1 MPWTATCEA
10 GYPTCSHHQVRCQ
23 QFELTGVI
31 RGTDH
36 ARWAPNG
43 SRGPCFGRHL
53 DRAAASF
60 PCAAVRF
67 FRLYSRTVQ
76 FAELAA
82 TSGSVAQTSSRLKK
96 IELLATCL
104 RQMEPDE
111 RAIGARYLANA
122 IPQKTGIGYA
132 TVQEAMRAATPA
144 MAPYLSLSEVDR
156 RLSAIAELSGA
167 GSAKARKDQLGALLA
182 LATAAEQ
189 PFLCMLIVGE
199 VRQGALDGVVVEAI
213 AKAAELPADVVRR
226 AYMFAGEL
234 GEVAAT
240 ALDGGAAEIGRFGL
254 TLFRPVLPMLAQT
267 ADDAAAA
274 LATLGGEAA
283 LEIKLDGFRVQVHKD
298 GDDVRLYSRG
308 LNNVSVFA
316 PELVAA
322 ARALPVRRLIADGEA
337 LVFGAAGRPLP
348 FQDTM
353 RRFGRRGTA
362 VAGLPLTLALFD
374 VLLVD
379 DQMLLTDP
387 ARTRFAALNE
397 LAGSLAVSR
406 AITHDTAE
414 ATAFYEAAIANG
426 HEGVMAKALDAPYD
440 AGSRGASWLKIKRVH
455 RLDLVVLA
463 AEWGSGRRKGW
474 LSNIHL
480 GARDGSGWVML
491 GKTFKGMTDEM
502 LRWQTEQFLARE
514 VDRDGHIVY
523 VRPEIVAE
531 VAFNDVQRSPR
542 YPGGLAL
549 RLARVVRYRDDKT
562 AAEADTIDAVRAI
575 AIAAGVLP
583 SA

>member
-1 MPWTATCEA
+1 
-10 GYPTCSHHQVRCQ
+10 V
-23 QFELTGVI
+23 L
-31 RGTDH
+31 
-36 ARWAPNG
+36 
-43 SRGPCFGRHL
+43 
-53 DRAAASF
+53 
-60 PCAAVRF
+60 
-67 FRLYSRTVQ
+67 
-76 FAELAA
+76 FADLVA
-82 TSGSVAQTSSRLKK
+82 TSGSVAETSSRLKK
-96 IELLATCL
+96 IDLLAACL
-104 RQMEPDE
+104 RQMGSDE
-111 RAIGARYLANA
+111 RAIGARYLASTV
-122 IPQKTGIGYA
+122 PQKTGVGYA
-132 TVQEAMRAATPA
+132 IVHEVAHAASPA
-144 MAPYLSLSEVDR
+144 AAPYLTIGEVDR
-156 RLSAIAELSGA
+156 RLAAIAELRGT
-167 GSAKARKDQLGALLA
+167 GSAQARKDQLGALFS

-189 PFLCMLIVGE
+189 QFLATLIVGE
-199 VRQGALDGVVVEAI
+199 VRHGALDGVVVEAI

-226 AYMFAGEL
+226 AYMFAGDL

-267 ADDAAAA
+267 ADDAESA

-283 LEIKLDGFRVQVHKD
+283 LELKLDGFRVQVHKD

-308 LNNVSVFA
+308 LNDVSAFA
-316 PELVAA
+316 PEIVAA

-337 LVFGAAGRPLP
+337 IVLGAGGRPLP

-353 RRFGRRGTA
+353 RRFGRK
-362 VAGLPLTLALFD
+362 GLELKAEYPLTLALFD
-374 VLLVD
+374 ILLAD
-379 DQMLLTDP
+379 DQTMIGSA
-387 ARTRFAALNE
+387 ARERFAALGDLAGE
-397 LAGSLAVSR
+397 LAVPRTVAR
-406 AITHDTAE
+406 DAAA
-414 ATAFYEAAIANG
+414 ATAFYDRAVARG

-440 AGSRGASWLKIKRVH
+440 AGNRGAAWLKIKRVH

-480 GARDGSGWVML
+480 GARSGDDWVML
-491 GKTFKGMTDEM
+491 GKTFKGMTDDM
-502 LRWQTEQFLARE
+502 LRWQTAQFLARE

-531 VAFNDVQRSPR
+531 IAFNDVQRSPR

-562 AAEADTIDAVRAI
+562 AAEADTIDSVRAI

-583 SA
+583 SV